1 MVRLLEIVYHSF
13 YSPLPLE
20 RGTGVR
26 LLGEGH
32 GVRLKNDG
40 DRALRPAAIDG

>member
-1 MVRLLEIVYHSF
+1 MTMVRLLEIVYHSF

-26 LLGEGH
+26 LQGTGVRLLGEGH
-32 GVRLKNDG
+32 
-40 DRALRPAAIDG
+40 AIDG